1 MRVALYARYSAGS
14 RQTDQSIEGQVRV
27 CTDYCKQKG
36 FTIVEIYADRHI
48 SGKTD
53 DRPEFQ
59 RLIADSKEQKFE
71 GVVVYKTD
79 RFARNKYDSAIY
91 KRQLRTNGVQI
102 FYAAEAIPEGP
113 EGIILE
119 SLMEGLAEY
128 YSAELAQKIKRGMH
142 DSALKCRALGGKAP
156 PGYRISKEHTY
167 EIDPDS
173 AKAVQIMFDM
183 YIDQQPL
190 EDICRRLTS
199 LGYKTVYGNLFN
211 GKTISRVIQNEMYI
225 GVYQSAGIRIEDGVP
240 ALISKETFYLAQKE
254 KERRRVSKKKRSAAA
269 EYMLTGKLFC
279 GYCKKAMSGR
289 SGTSRSGKKF
299 YYYQCPTVRAKAGC
313 NKKTVQRDYIE
324 DLVVQ
329 KTAEYVLQPEILH
342 DLAHKLWQLQIENDT
357 RDQDIAHYEKRLRE
371 NNRAI
376 ENILAAIEKG
386 HATETLLT
394 RLDNLESEKVAI
406 EGELSYQKTLSLGK
420 SEKEIYFFLTQFLEQ
435 KEDWQEYKRWII
447 NSFIS
452 QVFIYDDHFEVYYS
466 VQKDMEQD
474 YSSISFDGGEVFA
487 KPPSRSTSKP
497 CECVIFKITSSALIG
512 SFALSFSSISTF
524 ISMTSFVSVLY
535 RTSRWCSPNS
545 FVS

>member
-59 RLIADSKEQKFE
+59 RLIADSKENKFD

-142 DSALKCRALGGKAP
+142 DSALKGRALGGKAP

-190 EDICRRLTS
+190 EDICRRLS
-199 LGYKTVYGNLFN
+199 NLGYKTVYGNPFN
-211 GKTISRVIQNEMYI
+211 GKTITRVIQNEMYI
-225 GVYQSAGIRIEDGVP
+225 GVYKSAGIRIEDGVP
-240 ALISKETFYLAQKE
+240 ALISKETFSLAQKE

-289 SGTSRSGKKF
+289 SGTSKSGKKF
-299 YYYQCPTVRAKAGC
+299 NYYQCPTVRAKAGC

-324 DLVVQ
+324 DLIVQ
-329 KTAEYVLQPEILH
+329 KTADYVLQPEILR
-342 DLAHKLWQLQIENDT
+342 DLAHKLWQLQSENDT
-357 RDQDIAHYEKRLRE
+357 RDQDIAYYEKRLRE
-371 NNRAI
+371 NRQAA
-376 ENILAAIEKG
+376 ENILAAVEKG
-386 HATETLLT
+386 HATETLLA
-394 RLDNLESEKVAI
+394 RLDSLESEKLAI
-406 EGELSYQKTLSLGK
+406 EGELAYQKTLNLGK
-420 SEKEIYFFLTQFLEQ
+420 SENETLFFLTQFLED
-435 KEDWQEYKRWII
+435 KEDWPEYKRFII
-447 NSFIS
+447 SSFIN
-452 QVFIYDDHFEVYYS
+452 QVFIYDDHFEVYYK
-466 VQKDMEQD
+466 VEKDMEQD
-474 YSSISFDGGEVFA
+474 FSSISFDGGKVFA
-487 KPPSRSTSKP
+487 KPPSRSRNSR
-497 CECVIFKITSSALIG
+497 KIRFTTPAVSPSTTRLCLSSG
-512 SFALSFSSISTF
+512 DFR
-524 ISMTSFVSVLY
+524 Y
-535 RTSRWCSPNS
+535 P
-545 FVS
+545 